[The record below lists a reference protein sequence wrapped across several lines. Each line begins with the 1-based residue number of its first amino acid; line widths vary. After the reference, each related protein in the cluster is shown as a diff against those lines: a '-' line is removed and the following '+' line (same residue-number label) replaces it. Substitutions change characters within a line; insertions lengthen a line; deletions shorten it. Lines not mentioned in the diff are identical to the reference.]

1 MERTFG
7 LDSAIKSGE
16 EIYHIETFAE
26 PKKKKIVTH
35 VYKSGKV
42 LDITETAYDPDLREK
57 KLIAL
62 IQSSHNK
69 QIDGISNLLQL
80 ADNVKA
86 RMQTDALNKIGMLF
100 FSRGF
105 FDDARIA
112 FEQVIEI
119 DHNVTSAHRNL
130 GYVYKKIGEID
141 KAIAQFTRALYLA
154 PNNADYYLDLG
165 LAYLDKGE
173 YDEAFKELEK
183 AININ
188 KDYAEA
194 YFNLGLLILKEKVVN
209 TASPDEKNIMSAIVN
224 MKYASLLDPRFRQE
238 AFKQAFRSLEDENYK
253 ESLAGFEK
261 FKENLSGIDIHEIV
275 SDFELFS
282 KYSDLRDVPVT
293 IDEYIERLCAK
304 VEQYPGYADLRNAL
318 AKAYL
323 IKMRTLFNAAIEN
336 FNRALDINPSYDQA
350 RKNLELV
357 ESEAQG
363 FMLFLRA
370 ILK

>member
-1 MERTFG
+1 MKKTFG
-7 LDSAIKSGE
+7 LDSAIKSGD
-16 EIYHIETFAE
+16 EIYHVETFAE
-26 PKKKKIVTH
+26 PKKHRIATH
-35 VYKSGKV
+35 IYKSGKV
-42 LDITETAYDPDLREK
+42 LDITETPYDTDMREK

-62 IQSSHNK
+62 IQSIHNK
-69 QIDGISNLLQL
+69 QIDEISNLLQL

-105 FDDARIA
+105 YDDARIA
-112 FEQVIEI
+112 FEQVIKL
-119 DHNVTSAHRNL
+119 DNNMTSAHRNL
-130 GYVYKKIGEID
+130 GYVYRKMGDID
-141 KAIAQFTRALYLA
+141 KAIDQFTRALYLA
-154 PNNADYYLDLG
+154 PNNADFYLDLG
-165 LAYLDKGE
+165 LAYLDKDQ
-173 YDEAFKELEK
+173 YDEAFRELEK

-194 YFNLGLLILKEKVVN
+194 YFNLGLLILQEKVVKVP
-209 TASPDEKNIMSAIVN
+209 SPEEKNVMSAIVN
-224 MKYASLLDPRFRQE
+224 MKYASLLDPRFQQE
-238 AFKQAFRSLEDENYK
+238 AFKKAFRLLENEEYADA
-253 ESLAGFEK
+253 LAGFER
-261 FKENLSGIDIHEIV
+261 FKKTLSGVDIHEVV

-293 IDEYIERLCAK
+293 IDEYIERLSAK
-304 VEQYPGYADLRNAL
+304 IEQHPGYADLRNAL

-336 FNRALDINPSYDQA
+336 FKRALDINPSYEQA